1 MRSLAY
7 LDAMSGSMV
16 VQAVVAGVAGLAV
29 FFKLFWRRLTAP
41 FRSRSRQAAQTVPV
55 EMAESDER

>member
-16 VQAVVAGVAGLAV
+16 VQAVVAGVAGIAV
-29 FFKLFWRRLTAP
+29 CFKLFWRRLTAP
-41 FRSRSRQAAQTVPV
+41 FRSRRTVRV

>member
-29 FFKLFWRRLTAP
+29 FFKLVWRRLTAP
-41 FRSRSRQAAQTVPV
+41 FRSRSRQAAQTVRV